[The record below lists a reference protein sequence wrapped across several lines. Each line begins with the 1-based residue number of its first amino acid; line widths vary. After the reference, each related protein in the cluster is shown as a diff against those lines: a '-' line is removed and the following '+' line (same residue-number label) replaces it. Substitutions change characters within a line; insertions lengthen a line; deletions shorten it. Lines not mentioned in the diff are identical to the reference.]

1 MKNPFRVIIE
11 RLHHL
16 KDEANFSKPKFIKI
30 LENHDIDLYDI
41 NGKYRDLYDIVKDIT
56 SIWDELSVDEKFY
69 YDDIALLIKHTTPN
83 SNNKRN
89 DYNEKNR
96 IVNFSCGGCRINW
109 SANATDCK
117 KRVYATESWY
127 YAPCPRCRI
136 EAATRWD

>member
-1 MKNPFRVIIE
+1 MTNPLRVILE

-16 KDEANFSKPKFIKI
+16 KDEDNFSKPKFIEI

-56 SIWDELSVDEKFY
+56 SIWDELSVDEKSY
-69 YDDIALLIKHTTPN
+69 YNDIALSIKHTTPN

-96 IVNFSCGGCRINW
+96 IVDFCCGGCRITW
-109 SANATDCK
+109 RVNATDCE
-117 KRVYATESWY
+117 KRVYPTESWY
-127 YAPCPRCRI
+127 CSPCPRCRI
-136 EAATRWD
+136 IAEITWD